1 MHAKFP
7 DLVHAEM
14 FKGNCIPPIPTQW
27 GSVSLVEAHLELLRK
42 ALQDPQNRM
51 FILLSDAC
59 LPIVSFETARSELM
73 QAGGEWV
80 HDKSYF
86 HTHADKQQRDQRRY
100 FQRFVAAHREAQAD
114 SEEEEVLLLSHIIDE
129 HAHGG
134 PKPKPVVWAHS
145 QWCILSR
152 RHAEILCDSN
162 PVEERRRKLWLSAYA
177 KALTNDDVNKNLT
190 LAPDEL
196 FILSYLRD
204 YERRTGS
211 VIKCESRTVT
221 YGRCCLDAGS
231 CQCGPERA
239 KHPQSHKNLQH
250 DFVKS
255 CDIHMALFARKF
267 SPGVEDGGRWVWWH
281 RLWEAG
287 GATLQ
292 KRIEE
297 RAKLAQLC
305 HWEMQMRDET
315 SRTKPSLRQQ
325 QELAAYLSNHP
336 VPESWQLHLYRCSPA
351 HSSRDVE
358 ERSVDSS
365 DDDAPLVK
373 IQSRHVSPCLPHR
386 NTHPP
391 PPSPSEME
399 EEKDTC
405 LPHRNTHTCL
415 PHRNTKSVVTPSQ
428 SDFPLSKHTPLPEA
442 AAPARVHGSDA
453 EFSVSANSGGR
464 VREQE
469 RREERSWGEVPA
481 QASGHLKKRGSC
493 DAPGTWRD
501 DVTRRDNVLSSA
513 KKKPKKEGE
522 GLQSHQLAAVCREP
536 LEVTQMPAFV
546 RALRSVK
553 AISDAHHVLELLS
566 KGPAAAAAS
575 NEGAGAGPPEGGQGG
590 RGACG
595 KGGGLC
601 VDAEAGTKG
610 AQALLKALVCAG
622 GLMVLSDWVADAEW
636 GQDKGFALLLQ
647 RTLDALE
654 LTPFAELGNTIQE
667 RQQALGASKILPR
680 LQDCCRRYFKDSDLN
695 RRRKALVAKIKEET
709 QTIN

>member
-1 MHAKFP
+1 VLCMCVQGSHKGSWRLWLQGAPAEHYSVTVHAKSP

-42 ALQDPQNRM
+42 SLQDPQNRM
-51 FILLSDAC
+51 FVLLSDAC
-59 LPIVSFETARSELM
+59 LPIVSFEKARCELM

-100 FQRFVAAHREAQAD
+100 FQRFVDAHREAQAD
-114 SEEEEVLLLSHIIDE
+114 SEEEVLLLSHIIDE
-129 HAHGG
+129 YAHGG

-162 PVEERRRKLWLSAYA
+162 PFEERRRKLWLSAYA

-292 KRIEE
+292 KRMEE
-297 RAKLAQLC
+297 RVKLAQLC
-305 HWEMQMRDET
+305 HWEMQMRDES

-336 VPESWQLHLYRCSPA
+336 VPESWQLNIYQDSPA
-351 HSSRDVE
+351 RSSRGVE
-358 ERSVDSS
+358 ERSADSS
-365 DDDAPLVK
+365 DDDAPLVR
-373 IQSRHVSPCLPHR
+373 IQSRHVSPCLSQR
-386 NTHPP
+386 I
-391 PPSPSEME
+391 
-399 EEKDTC
+399 
-405 LPHRNTHTCL
+405 
-415 PHRNTKSVVTPSQ
+415 KS
-428 SDFPLSKHTPLPEA
+428 DMPLSKHTPLPEA
-442 AAPARVHGSDA
+442 AAPARVHGPDA
-453 EFSVSANSGGR
+453 ELSMSANSGGM

-469 RREERSWGEVPA
+469 RRGERNWGEVPA
-481 QASGHLKKRGSC
+481 RASGKLKKRDSG

-501 DVTRRDNVLSSA
+501 DVTHRDHVVSSA
-513 KKKPKKEGE
+513 KKKRKKEGVE
-522 GLQSHQLAAVCREP
+522 FQSDQLAAICLEP

-546 RALRSVK
+546 RALRSVN

-566 KGPAAAAAS
+566 KGPAAASSS

-595 KGGGLC
+595 KGGLC
-601 VDAEAGTKG
+601 ADAEARTKG
-610 AQALLKALVCAG
+610 AQALLKALVCEG
-622 GLMVLSDWVADAEW
+622 GLMVLSDWVADADW

-680 LQDCCRRYFKDSDLN
+680 LQDCCRRDFKDSDLN

-709 QTIN
+709 QTGSS